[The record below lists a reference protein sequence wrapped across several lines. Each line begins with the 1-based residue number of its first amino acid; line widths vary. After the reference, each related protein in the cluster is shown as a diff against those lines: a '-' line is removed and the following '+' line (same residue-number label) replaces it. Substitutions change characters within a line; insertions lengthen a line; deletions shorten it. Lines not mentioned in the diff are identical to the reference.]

1 MVQPEVVAAATSA
14 HHMMK
19 EKANLSPT
27 VAALYSAAFALP
39 IYNKPA
45 QAAGT
50 PDNAPS
56 VSTRISTYQEDRLS
70 DSNFSG
76 LGDRSRYD
84 IEVGQVSVVY
94 PINDTMQLTV
104 DSAYEKMSGASPW
117 FVQPDAEGNPEQVMS
132 GATIDDE
139 RFDASAKL
147 DIYKGKY
154 TITPSVGFSKEKDY
168 QAVFGGVSVA
178 RELANKSTTLRGGI
192 AVSFDEVEPTS
203 DPLID
208 PGRIDKEDKENVTA
222 FVGLG
227 QVINKNT
234 VVQSTFT
241 ISRYSGF
248 LSDPYKLVFN
258 SAQPGLRDNRPD
270 DRTQYIWSAQ
280 LRRWSE
286 TLDAA
291 LHADYRFYYDDWNIR
306 SHTLDVGFLKHTDA
320 GWSFE
325 YSMRYYSQTQAEF
338 YEPFYQSVR
347 SDGYYS
353 SDYRLSPYGALSFRV
368 KVAETINDWTVS
380 LSAERYISDK
390 SYSLQSVD
398 VENPGL
404 VDFTLFTLGVDYTF
418 N

>member
-1 MVQPEVVAAATSA
+1 MANN
-14 HHMMK
+14 K
-19 EKANLSPT
+19 LNLSPT

-39 IYNKPA
+39 VYNKTVE
-45 QAAGT
+45 AAGA

-56 VSTRISTYQEDRLS
+56 VSARISKYDEDRLS
-70 DSNFSG
+70 SSNFSG
-76 LGDRSRYD
+76 LGDQERYD

-94 PINDTMQLTV
+94 PINDTVQLTV
-104 DSAYEKMSGASPW
+104 DSAYETMSGASPW
-117 FVQPDAEGNPEQVMS
+117 FVQPNANGDPEQVMS
-132 GATIDDE
+132 GATIDDA

-154 TITPSVGFSKEKDY
+154 TISPSIGFSKEKDY

-178 RELANKSTTLRGGI
+178 RELANKSTTLRAGI
-192 AVSFDEVEPTS
+192 AASFDEVEPTD
-203 DPLID
+203 DPTID
-208 PGRIDKEDKENVTA
+208 PGRIDKEDKENVTG
-222 FVGLG
+222 FVGIG

-234 VVQSTFT
+234 VVQSTLT
-241 ISRYSGF
+241 LSRYSGY

-270 DRTQYIWSAQ
+270 DRTQYMWSAQ

-286 TLDAA
+286 MFGAA

-306 SHTLDVGFLKHTDA
+306 SHTLDVGFLKHTEA

-338 YEPFYQSVR
+338 YEPFYQAVR

-404 VDFTLFTLGVDYTF
+404 VDFTLFTFGVDYTF

>member
-1 MVQPEVVAAATSA
+1 MSDTKKQA
-14 HHMMK
+14 
-19 EKANLSPT
+19 LSPT

-39 IYNKPA
+39 AYNKA
-45 QAAGT
+45 VEAAGA
-50 PDNAPS
+50 PDSAPS
-56 VSTRISTYQEDRLS
+56 VSARISKYEEDRLS
-70 DSNFSG
+70 SSNFSG
-76 LGDRSRYD
+76 LGDQERYD
-84 IEVGQVSVVY
+84 IEIGQVSVIY
-94 PINDTMQLTV
+94 PLNDTMQLKV
-104 DSAYEKMSGASPW
+104 NSAYEKMSGASAW
-117 FVQPDAEGNPEQVMS
+117 FVQPDAEGNPVQVMS

-139 RFDASAKL
+139 RFDASATL

-154 TITPSVGFSKEKDY
+154 TISPSVGFSTEKDY
-168 QAVFGGVSVA
+168 QAIFGGVSVA
-178 RELANKSTTLRGGI
+178 RELDNKSTTLRGGI
-192 AVSFDEVEPTS
+192 SASFDEVKPTS
-203 DPLID
+203 DPTID
-208 PGRIDKEDKENVTA
+208 PGRIDKDDKENISA
-222 FVGLG
+222 FVGIG

-241 ISRYSGF
+241 LGHLSGY

-258 SAQPGLRDNRPD
+258 SAVPGLRDNRPD

-286 TLDAA
+286 TLSAA
-291 LHADYRFYYDDWNIR
+291 LHANYRFYYDDWNIR
-306 SHTLDVGFLKHTDA
+306 SHTLDVGFLKHTES

-338 YEPFYQSVR
+338 YEPFYQAAR

-368 KVAETINDWTVS
+368 KLAETINNWTIGV
-380 LSAERYISDK
+380 SAERYISDK

-404 VDFTLFTLGVDYTF
+404 VDFTLFTFGVDYSF
-418 N
+418 K

>member
-1 MVQPEVVAAATSA
+1 MSTT
-14 HHMMK
+14 K
-19 EKANLSPT
+19 LTLSPT

-39 IYNKPA
+39 IYNKVA
-45 QAAGT
+45 EAAGA

-56 VSTRISTYQEDRLS
+56 ISARVSKYEEDRLS
-70 DSNFSG
+70 SSNFSG
-76 LGDRSRYD
+76 LGDQRRYD

-117 FVQPDAEGNPEQVMS
+117 FVTPDAENNPVQVMS
-132 GATIDDE
+132 AATIDDE

-154 TITPSVGFSKEKDY
+154 TISPSVGFSTEKDY
-168 QAVFGGVSVA
+168 QAIFGGVSVA
-178 RELANKSTTLRGGI
+178 RELDNKSTTLRAGVG
-192 AVSFDEVEPTS
+192 ASFDTVEPTD
-203 DPLID
+203 DPDVD
-208 PGRIDKEDKENVTA
+208 PGRIDSEDKESYTG
-222 FVGLG
+222 FVGIG

-241 ISRYSGF
+241 LTHYTGF
-248 LSDPYKLVFN
+248 LSDPYKLVF
-258 SAQPGLRDNRPD
+258 APFAGARDNRPD

-286 TLDAA
+286 MFSAA

-325 YSMRYYSQTQAEF
+325 YSMRYYSQTQADF
-338 YEPFYQSVR
+338 YEPFYQSLR

-380 LSAERYISDK
+380 LAAERYISDK

-404 VDFTLFTLGVDYTF
+404 VDFTLFTLGVDYSF
-418 N
+418 E